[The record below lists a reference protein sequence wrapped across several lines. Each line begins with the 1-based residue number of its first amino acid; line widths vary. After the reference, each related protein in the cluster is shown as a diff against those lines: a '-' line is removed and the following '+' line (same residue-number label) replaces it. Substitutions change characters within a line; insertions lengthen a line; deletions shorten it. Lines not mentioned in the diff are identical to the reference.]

1 MPGGE
6 GRLSRATLLKVEEAW
21 RQSNDCESNTLQPQR
36 EGGLEEGG
44 RLQLRTSERYSTAS
58 HAPLSAHLPQ
68 REGEGDGRL
77 SVG

>member
-6 GRLSRATLLKVEEAW
+6 GRLSRAPLLKVEEAW

-36 EGGLEEGG
+36 EGGLEGGG
-44 RLQLRTSERYSTAS
+44 RLQLRTSNSIAS
-58 HAPLSAHLPQ
+58 HAPLSAHLHQ
-68 REGEGDGRL
+68 REGESDGRL